1 MRTYG
6 DRCGIA
12 RALDAV
18 GDRWALLVVRELLL
32 GPKRFTDLRAG
43 LPKVSPDVLAQRLR
57 ELEAAGVLRRDTL
70 PPPAASQVYELTERG
85 RALKTVVLELGR
97 WGSGE
102 PANDG
107 PLGPDAAVIAL
118 MTMFR
123 GDLEGTFE
131 LRLDG
136 HAFRVEAADG
146 PARSRARS
154 RGRRRRGHRGRPGHA
169 RLGAV
174 ARRRPRAA
182 RAHRRPP
189 GRPAV
194 PARVHSPSAARMKR
208 SGASR
213 KPRVSRTASS
223 SSYAA
228 GASPES
234 SSS

>member
-1 MRTYG
+1 VANRTYN

-57 ELEAAGVLRRDTL
+57 ELEAAGVLRRDAL

-85 RALKTVVLELGR
+85 RELKPVILELGR
-97 WGSGE
+97 WGSRE
-102 PANDG
+102 PPNAG

-123 GDLEGTFE
+123 GGVEGTFE

-136 HAFRVEAADG
+136 HVFALSAADG
-146 PARSRARS
+146 RLDAAHGRATEPNAVIEGS
-154 RGRRRRGHRGRPGHA
+154 PGTLASVLWH
-169 RLGAV
+169 GADPKQLTV
-174 ARRRPRAA
+174 AGDARRFLRAFQ
-182 RAHRRPP
+182 
-189 GRPAV
+189 
-194 PARVHSPSAARMKR
+194 SSSAARR
-208 SGASR
+208 
-213 KPRVSRTASS
+213 
-223 SSYAA
+223 
-228 GASPES
+228 
-234 SSS
+234 

>member
-1 MRTYG
+1 MANRTYR

-43 LPKVSPDVLAQRLR
+43 LPRVSPDVLAQRLR

-85 RALKTVVLELGR
+85 RELRTVILELGR

-136 HAFRVEAADG
+136 QVFALSAADG
-146 PARSRARS
+146 RLDAVRGPATEPDAVIEGTPGTLASVLWHGADPRQLTVTGDARRFLRAFTPPARRAGSAPARRGSRA
-154 RGRRRRGHRGRPGHA
+154 
-169 RLGAV
+169 
-174 ARRRPRAA
+174 
-182 RAHRRPP
+182 
-189 GRPAV
+189 
-194 PARVHSPSAARMKR
+194 
-208 SGASR
+208 
-213 KPRVSRTASS
+213 
-223 SSYAA
+223 
-228 GASPES
+228 
-234 SSS
+234 

>member
-1 MRTYG
+1 M
-6 DRCGIA
+6 
-12 RALDAV
+12 

-43 LPKVSPDVLAQRLR
+43 LPRVSPDVLAQRLR
-57 ELEAAGVLRRDTL
+57 ELEAAGVLRRDSL

-85 RALKTVVLELGR
+85 RGLKTVILELGR

-136 HAFRVEAADG
+136 QVFALSAADG
-146 PARSRARS
+146 TLDAVRGPAAEPAAVIEGTPGTLASVLWHGADARQLTVTGDARRFLRAFTPPARRADSAPARRGSRA
-154 RGRRRRGHRGRPGHA
+154 
-169 RLGAV
+169 
-174 ARRRPRAA
+174 
-182 RAHRRPP
+182 
-189 GRPAV
+189 
-194 PARVHSPSAARMKR
+194 
-208 SGASR
+208 
-213 KPRVSRTASS
+213 
-223 SSYAA
+223 
-228 GASPES
+228 
-234 SSS
+234 

>member
-43 LPKVSPDVLAQRLR
+43 LPRVSPDVLAQRLR
-57 ELEAAGVLRRDTL
+57 DLEAAAVLRRDTL

-85 RALKTVVLELGR
+85 RELRTVILELGR

-123 GDLEGTFE
+123 GNLEGTFE
-131 LRLDG
+131 LRLEG
-136 HAFRVEAADG
+136 HAFALRAAGGRLD
-146 PARSRARS
+146 AA
-154 RGRRRRGHRGRPGHA
+154 RGRADAPDAVIETDPGTLASVLWHGADTRRLTVTGDARGFLRAFGH
-169 RLGAV
+169 
-174 ARRRPRAA
+174 
-182 RAHRRPP
+182 
-189 GRPAV
+189 
-194 PARVHSPSAARMKR
+194 
-208 SGASR
+208 
-213 KPRVSRTASS
+213 SS
-223 SSYAA
+223 Q
-228 GASPES
+228 PKQTDL
-234 SSS
+234 

>member
-1 MRTYG
+1 VANRTYN

-18 GDRWALLVVRELLL
+18 GDRWALLVVRELLI

-43 LPKVSPDVLAQRLR
+43 LPRVSPDVLAQRLR
-57 ELEAAGVLRRDTL
+57 ELEAAGVLRRDSL

-85 RALKTVVLELGR
+85 RELRTVILELGR

-123 GDLEGTFE
+123 CDLEGIFE

-136 HAFRVEAADG
+136 HVFSLSAADG
-146 PARSRARS
+146 TLDAVRGPAAQPTAVIEGTPGTLASVLWHGADARQLTVTGDARRFLRAFTPPARREGSAPA
-154 RGRRRRGHRGRPGHA
+154 RRGT
-169 RLGAV
+169 
-174 ARRRPRAA
+174 RA
-182 RAHRRPP
+182 
-189 GRPAV
+189 
-194 PARVHSPSAARMKR
+194 
-208 SGASR
+208 
-213 KPRVSRTASS
+213 
-223 SSYAA
+223 
-228 GASPES
+228 
-234 SSS
+234 

>member
-12 RALDAV
+12 RALDTV

-57 ELEAAGVLRRDTL
+57 ELEAAGVLRRDRL
-70 PPPAASQVYELTERG
+70 PPPAASHVYELTKRG
-85 RALKTVVLELGR
+85 RGLQPVILELGR
-97 WGSGE
+97 WGSRE

-118 MTMFR
+118 MTTFC

-136 HAFRVEAADG
+136 DVFNLRTAHGRLEAARG
-146 PARSRARS
+146 PATEPAAVIE
-154 RGRRRRGHRGRPGHA
+154 GEPGTLASVLWHGA
-169 RLGAV
+169 DPASLAV
-174 ARRRPRAA
+174 AGDRRAA
-182 RAHRRPP
+182 RRFLRAFT
-189 GRPAV
+189 RPA
-194 PARVHSPSAARMKR
+194 RR
-208 SGASR
+208 G
-213 KPRVSRTASS
+213 
-223 SSYAA
+223 
-228 GASPES
+228 
-234 SSS
+234 

>member
-1 MRTYG
+1 MRSYG

-57 ELEAAGVLRRDTL
+57 ELETNDVVRRDTL

-85 RALKTVVLELGR
+85 RDLKPVILELGR
-97 WGSGE
+97 WGSRQ
-102 PANDG
+102 PPNDG

-118 MTMFR
+118 MTMFH

-136 HAFRVEAADG
+136 HAFTLRAHDGALDAERG
-146 PARSRARS
+146 PASDPAAVIEGAPGTLASVLWHGADARQLTISGDARRFLRAFTPPV
-154 RGRRRRGHRGRPGHA
+154 RRG
-169 RLGAV
+169 
-174 ARRRPRAA
+174 
-182 RAHRRPP
+182 
-189 GRPAV
+189 
-194 PARVHSPSAARMKR
+194 
-208 SGASR
+208 
-213 KPRVSRTASS
+213 
-223 SSYAA
+223 
-228 GASPES
+228 
-234 SSS
+234 

>member
-32 GPKRFTDLRAG
+32 GPKRFTDLRTG

-85 RALKTVVLELGR
+85 RELRTVILELGR
-97 WGSGE
+97 WGSGQ

-136 HAFRVEAADG
+136 QVFALSAAGGRLDAMRG
-146 PARSRARS
+146 PATEPTAVIEGVPGTLASVLWHGADARQLTVTGDARRFLRAFTPPERPAGSAPARRGSRA
-154 RGRRRRGHRGRPGHA
+154 
-169 RLGAV
+169 
-174 ARRRPRAA
+174 
-182 RAHRRPP
+182 
-189 GRPAV
+189 
-194 PARVHSPSAARMKR
+194 
-208 SGASR
+208 
-213 KPRVSRTASS
+213 
-223 SSYAA
+223 
-228 GASPES
+228 
-234 SSS
+234 

>member
-1 MRTYG
+1 MKRTYG

-57 ELEAAGVLRRDTL
+57 DLEAHGVLRRDTL
-70 PPPAASQVYELTERG
+70 PPPAASQVYELTQRG
-85 RALKTVVLELGR
+85 RELRTVILELGR

-123 GDLEGTFE
+123 GGVEGTFE

-136 HAFRVEAADG
+136 HAFSVSAAGGRLDAARG
-146 PARSRARS
+146 PAESPDAVIEGDPGTLAS
-154 RGRRRRGHRGRPGHA
+154 VLWHGADPRR
-169 RLGAV
+169 LAV
-174 ARRRPRAA
+174 TGDA
-182 RAHRRPP
+182 RAFLRAFTPP
-189 GRPAV
+189 A
-194 PARVHSPSAARMKR
+194 
-208 SGASR
+208 
-213 KPRVSRTASS
+213 PR
-223 SSYAA
+223 
-228 GASPES
+228 G
-234 SSS
+234 

>member
-1 MRTYG
+1 M
-6 DRCGIA
+6 
-12 RALDAV
+12 

-43 LPKVSPDVLAQRLR
+43 LPRVSPDVLAQRLR

-85 RALKTVVLELGR
+85 RGLKTVILELGR

-123 GDLEGTFE
+123 GGVEGTFE

-136 HAFRVEAADG
+136 HVFSLSAADG
-146 PARSRARS
+146 TLDAVRGPAAEPAAVIEGTPGTLASVLWHGADARQLTVTGDARRFLRAFTPPARRADSAPARRGSRA
-154 RGRRRRGHRGRPGHA
+154 
-169 RLGAV
+169 
-174 ARRRPRAA
+174 
-182 RAHRRPP
+182 
-189 GRPAV
+189 
-194 PARVHSPSAARMKR
+194 
-208 SGASR
+208 
-213 KPRVSRTASS
+213 
-223 SSYAA
+223 
-228 GASPES
+228 
-234 SSS
+234 

>member
-57 ELEAAGVLRRDTL
+57 ELEEHSVVRRDTL
-70 PPPAASQVYELTERG
+70 PPPAASHVYELTDRG
-85 RALKTVVLELGR
+85 RELKTVILELGR
-97 WGSGE
+97 WGSGQ

-118 MTMFR
+118 MTMF
-123 GDLEGTFE
+123 GGGLEGTFE

-136 HAFRVEAADG
+136 HAFELRAADG
-146 PARSRARS
+146 RLDAARGSAPEPQAVITGGPGTLASVLWHGTDPAKLTISGDR
-154 RGRRRRGHRGRPGHA
+154 
-169 RLGAV
+169 
-174 ARRRPRAA
+174 RAA
-182 RAHRRPP
+182 RRFLRAFTP
-189 GRPAV
+189 
-194 PARVHSPSAARMKR
+194 PAR
-208 SGASR
+208 
-213 KPRVSRTASS
+213 
-223 SSYAA
+223 
-228 GASPES
+228 
-234 SSS
+234 

>member
-32 GPKRFTDLRAG
+32 GPKRFTDLRSG

-85 RALKTVVLELGR
+85 RELQPVILELGR
-97 WGSGE
+97 WGSRQ

-123 GDLEGTFE
+123 GNLEGTFE
-131 LRLDG
+131 LRLRG
-136 HAFRVEAADG
+136 HAFELRAADG
-146 PARSRARS
+146 RLDARRGRATAPDAVIEGEPGTLASVLWHGDDPAKLTVTGDARRFLRAFTPPAR
-154 RGRRRRGHRGRPGHA
+154 RG
-169 RLGAV
+169 
-174 ARRRPRAA
+174 
-182 RAHRRPP
+182 
-189 GRPAV
+189 
-194 PARVHSPSAARMKR
+194 
-208 SGASR
+208 
-213 KPRVSRTASS
+213 
-223 SSYAA
+223 
-228 GASPES
+228 
-234 SSS
+234 